1 MAAVKGWVV
10 YVLPCGLCLGQYLVY
25 QLVRGGGGGGINWQ
39 YLVYQQVRGRGGSI
53 TWQYVVY
60 QLIQGLGE
68 QYLAVDQLT
77 SRGWWGSTWLYLVDQ
92 LISRGWMRG
101 AVPGST

>member
-25 QLVRGGGGGGINWQ
+25 QL
-39 YLVYQQVRGRGGSI
+39 VRGRGGSI